1 MIQELL
7 RLYLLNVK
15 MDRVL
20 SEYNNTYQ
28 LKKEHSPHLY
38 PTFQLTWP
46 NIHAQNCTMDAF
58 VHDGP

>member
-1 MIQELL
+1 
-7 RLYLLNVK
+7 
-15 MDRVL
+15 MDTVL

-28 LKKEHSPHLY
+28 LQKEHSPDLY

-58 VHDGP
+58 VHDSP